1 MNTPETTP
9 PSIPTNP
16 ATAPTDDPLTTFN
29 KHRAHIESSASAKY
43 DRQDFEPEDEQTIL
57 VTVKIYDPWESLRS
71 AGPVFRQEDP
81 MRKQPAQ
88 IVTDNRSPVVQGIN
102 QSATGILTTAA
113 LAPSTHSGAQLL
125 AAKKGGWG
133 VSARAVLP
141 TFGCV
146 QAIEEGGGRTLSN
159 APRGMEVSASSIP
172 IGGLTR
178 GEVSEIAAALPFAR
192 QPLNFDPPSFSLRRG
207 WRKPIGRRWRGAG
220 RNAQPLNSA
229 SPARP
234 YL

>member
-1 MNTPETTP
+1 
-9 PSIPTNP
+9 
-16 ATAPTDDPLTTFN
+16 
-29 KHRAHIESSASAKY
+29 
-43 DRQDFEPEDEQTIL
+43 
-57 VTVKIYDPWESLRS
+57 
-71 AGPVFRQEDP
+71 

-88 IVTDNRSPVVQGIN
+88 IVTDNRSPVVQGVN

-141 TFGCV
+141 AFGCV

-178 GEVSEIAAALPFAR
+178 GTPSTGEVSEIAAALPFAR

-220 RNAQPLNSA
+220 RNAQPLDFA
-229 SPARP
+229 SRARP